1 MLDLI
6 DPNRFL
12 LIRDDFL
19 RFFLIEDTNT
29 TISGL
34 VKENKKIIASP
45 IFDFE
50 SNQSVFKEPK
60 DQMRQKNEMKTV
72 RNFKHL
78 TIMHLL
84 LFCCQQFSSYSKK
97 LNKNILQ
104 KITEFYSKMI
114 PEYKTKEGYNLELI
128 TSSLFDEK
136 NEKIKLLYEKNI
148 SRNTCNKSLL
158 NSFFNIIDEG
168 LNTHY
173 LKDFLPMV
181 KAIKQK
187 LEDSNNSQQ
196 GQERGKLINLRKYLL
211 PKIEEKSSNNPSFSI
226 LNLFKDIYLNL
237 EDKYMK
243 HLSDI
248 IKYENY
254 HISKSMQNR
263 VDTFNKFVLMKKK
276 LLEKKIKV
284 RIITDEETLGQI
296 LVTLFKDITILNKEL
311 LEKEEQEKN
320 EMNQVDSSTDK
331 RKDSTNKDMNNSM
344 SDDDKG
350 FDEDGKSKKTNEKIN
365 PNTVSYRSL
374 LNLKK
379 DENIKNSKI
388 KELIEIKKKRENNSI
403 PALDIFINSL
413 IIYILPSSSSN
424 SSNPQ
429 NMLSNYIGRHDAIY
443 KSLISRLIPET
454 GKNIN
459 ETKYY
464 LGLLSLYLT
473 EAKDY
478 FELNIYKALLVEE
491 EEQKILESIYF
502 YSYMEIDLDSTV
514 KPELTFFDLK
524 TQRIPF
530 SKEPNNIKKIII
542 VNIIPDIKGNIH
554 VNYLAKENSG
564 MLEVYL
570 VKVDKINTEST
581 KLFDKILNLQSVS
594 DYYRVGSLIL
604 KGKFKRVILDN
615 NFPKIKTEEEKKIKE
630 IRISPANYVDI
641 NQKNYNFKAKIA
653 TFVKI

>member
-19 RFFLIEDTNT
+19 RYFLIEDTNT

-34 VKENKKIIASP
+34 VKENKKLISSP

-60 DQMRQKNEMKTV
+60 AQMRQKNEMKTV

-78 TIMHLL
+78 TIMHLI

-104 KITEFYSKMI
+104 KTTEFYSKMI

-136 NEKIKLLYEKNI
+136 SEKIKLLYEKNI

-211 PKIEEKSSNNPSFSI
+211 PKIESKLSSNANFSI
-226 LNLFKDIYLNL
+226 LNLYKDIYLNL

-263 VDTFNKFVLMKKK
+263 VDAFNKVVLMKKK

-284 RIITDEETLGQI
+284 RIITDEENFTQI
-296 LVTLFKDITILNKEL
+296 LSTLFKDINTLNKEL
-311 LEKEEQEKN
+311 SEKEEQEKN
-320 EMNQVDSSTDK
+320 EMIQVESLTDK
-331 RKDSTNKDMNNSM
+331 RKESNKDMNNSY

-350 FDEDGKSKKTNEKIN
+350 FDEDVKSKKTNEKIN

-388 KELIEIKKKRENNSI
+388 KELLQLKKIRENNSI
-403 PALDIFINSL
+403 PTLDIFLNSL
-413 IIYILPSSSSN
+413 IIFILPSNSSN

-478 FELNIYKALLVEE
+478 FELNIYKAVLVED
-491 EEQKILESIYF
+491 EEQKILDSIYF
-502 YSYMEIDLDSTV
+502 YSYMEIDLDSNV
-514 KPELTFFDLK
+514 KNDLCFYDLK
-524 TQRIPF
+524 NQRIPI
-530 SKEPNNIKKIII
+530 SKETNNIKKIII

-554 VNYLAKENSG
+554 VSYLTKENSG
-564 MLEVYL
+564 MLDVYL

-594 DYYRVGSLIL
+594 DYYRVGSLII
-604 KGKFKRVILDN
+604 KGKFKRVILDT
-615 NFPKIKTEEEKKIKE
+615 NFPKIKSEEEKKINE
-630 IRISPANYVDI
+630 IRISPANYLDI